1 MNTIHIE
8 FDKLE
13 FGTTFK
19 SYSGT
24 QWIKLNEKFAIEPDD
39 DIDNP
44 QTYYRFSPDEMVTVE

>member
-8 FDKLE
+8 FEKLE

-24 QWIKLNEKFAIEPDD
+24 QWIKLDEKHAIEPDD

-44 QTYYRFSPDEMVTVE
+44 QTLYKFSPDEMVTIE